1 MLVQQIKKD
10 RIQAMKDKD
19 TARRATLE
27 LVLAL
32 LEKEKVALK
41 LATVEDLNKEQTET
55 IIGRYIKALDKEAEA
70 YATAGQSTEK
80 QDKERELLS
89 GYIPKQMT
97 ESEIIEA
104 IAPVV
109 HQSAN
114 MGEAM
119 KHLSVLKGKANMKR
133 VNELVKEAFKNK

>member
-41 LATVEDLNKEQTET
+41 LATVEDLNQEQTEV
-55 IIGRYIKALDKEAEA
+55 IIGRYIKALDKETLA
-70 YATAGQSTEK
+70 YKEAGQPTEK
-80 QDKERELLS
+80 QDNERNLLS
-89 GYIPKQMT
+89 GYLPKQIDKEEVEQIVLTVT
-97 ESEIIEA
+97 EE
-104 IAPVV
+104 
-109 HQSAN
+109 SAN

-119 KHLSVLKGKANMKR
+119 KKLAFLKGKTDMAF
-133 VNELVKEAFKNK
+133 VSQLVKRIYSK